1 MSDRPED
8 EFPQGEGPQG
18 SEPHEVKA
26 QGENSRDVNSRDEG
40 SRERRRKTAR
50 ERNASGENPVRGDAP
65 GDANSGQ
72 KNSGHGETPEEEVR
86 WDERLSREIARREQQ
101 IREIWQR
108 RTEHIDA
115 VRGSTLAAK
124 GLGYFAE
131 LMSWLGFGRG
141 EKLRTGSQEYFY
153 PKAEGIHSGDEK
165 SRETRAPAGQRQS
178 GIFGGGFSKGARH
191 DDAAEEMATGSR
203 QSSSE
208 EEKHAGSEDLTSRLQ
223 SARDARD
230 KKARSTN
237 WHDSAESDIKEETA
251 NESATHEAHSGDV
264 PGGSDEMHASDD
276 WTRRGETRSAEHESE
291 GHAWREVLG
300 SDLSWGDQSRAA
312 HEQREH
318 DWQSDTALDAGGRSQ
333 NVESGPTARDSSA
346 AGHESE
352 GEGAAEEWHGE
363 TSGSK
368 ASDYF
373 AELKSRLS
381 FGRGASFGNLSR
393 TERDENARPAE
404 QEHSS
409 AQAEKEGSGD
419 KELSEIYAHARKWRG
434 ILQNTLLEDEG
445 AAEARSESG
454 ETESGPR
461 VPRVLIRIGGGKVFS
476 RVAIVLLLL
485 CSIAVGAAAGLLFVY
500 SSDLPQ
506 IQELENY
513 RPDVV
518 TEVYADD
525 GSSIGSFALQ
535 RRILLTYEQIPKQLR
550 DAIISTEDRHF
561 MDHWGIDF
569 PRVAEAAWTDIMH
582 RRVIQGASTIT
593 MQLAGGLFLN
603 RADRSFRRKIEEAM
617 LAVQIERHYTK
628 QQIFTMYCNQVYL
641 WNGNYGVEAAS
652 EFYFGKPVGELTLAQ
667 SALLAGMI
675 RGPIYSPT
683 SYPKRALERRN
694 LVLDLMADNG
704 AISRRDAS
712 AAKQTELGLNIT
724 YPQNNTLAPYYVED
738 IRQKLEAQF
747 GTEAV
752 HQEGLRV
759 YSTLDA
765 RMQRDAVE
773 ALRDGLHAYDRRH
786 GWRGNLPNIFHE
798 HLGTLASYESPEWRH
813 EIAPGDYVTGLIVA
827 VDKHAAVAKIG
838 PYRAVIAPADF
849 AWTGTK
855 DPEQLLQVGDLANL
869 LIQSIDGSAAKVELE
884 QVPAAQAALVAI
896 DNATGE
902 IKAMVGGYNFQSSK
916 FNRAVQAMR
925 QTGSSF
931 KVYVYAT
938 AIEQGMSPFDTVVD
952 EPVTYMVGRTPYSP
966 HNYDERFE
974 GRISLRRALADSRN
988 VPAVRILQ
996 QVGIQNVIENARKFG
1011 ISSPLPP
1018 YLPLALGAADLTLL
1032 EHTSAFSTFPDDG
1045 IHIQPHMIRRV
1056 TSYDGAILE
1065 ETRPKVTDVI
1075 PPDVARTM
1083 TAMLEDVVNFG
1094 TGVRARALGRPSA
1107 GKTGTTNDFTDAW
1120 YIGFT
1125 PQITAGVWVGF
1136 DDPKSSLGKGET
1148 GARAALPIWL
1158 EFMEKAS
1165 KGMPVESFPNV
1176 TPLEQLVKSANEQV
1190 DVPDTAPPADTT
1202 EQGIPAPAGKPNANP
1217 QKQIP
1222 PVAPIKP
1229 PDGTK
1234 PGKLGAAATPIASIA
1249 PKSTTRPATL

>member
-8 EFPQGEGPQG
+8 EIPQGEGPHG
-18 SEPHEVKA
+18 KEPHEMKS
-26 QGENSRDVNSRDEG
+26 QDENPQDLNLQDKSSR
-40 SRERRRKTAR
+40 REESHGKTTDGG
-50 ERNASGENPVRGDAP
+50 NASGENPARGVAAQGENPERKDFT
-65 GDANSGQ
+65 
-72 KNSGHGETPEEEVR
+72 HGEAPEEEVR
-86 WDERLSREIARREQQ
+86 WNERLSREMAKREQQ

-115 VRGSTLAAK
+115 ARGSTFAAK
-124 GLGYFAE
+124 GRGYFAE

-141 EKLRTGSQEYFY
+141 AHGETARPTSQEGFSAG
-153 PKAEGIHSGDEK
+153 AEAIRSGDEK
-165 SRETRAPAGQRQS
+165 PREVGSPEEHRRG
-178 GIFGGGFSKGARH
+178 GILGSGFSIGAR
-191 DDAAEEMATGSR
+191 DPGKKEGEASESAAR
-203 QSSSE
+203 E
-208 EEKHAGSEDLTSRLQ
+208 EEPS
-223 SARDARD
+223 
-230 KKARSTN
+230 
-237 WHDSAESDIKEETA
+237 
-251 NESATHEAHSGDV
+251 
-264 PGGSDEMHASDD
+264 PG
-276 WTRRGETRSAEHESE
+276 HESG

-300 SDLSWGDQSRAA
+300 SDLSWENQS
-312 HEQREH
+312 HQSVESQDEQSESAR
-318 DWQSDTALDAGGRSQ
+318 DA
-333 NVESGPTARDSSA
+333 NVER
-346 AGHESE
+346 
-352 GEGAAEEWHGE
+352 EGAEREEAQQEWRGDASGAEAPNSLGGLE
-363 TSGSK
+363 
-368 ASDYF
+368 
-373 AELKSRLS
+373 SRLS
-381 FGRGASFGNLSR
+381 FGRDARLGDSLRTRKDGPTEQEEFSAKFEDTHSDEGSHETESR
-393 TERDENARPAE
+393 EAGSHETLAE
-404 QEHSS
+404 Q
-409 AQAEKEGSGD
+409 G
-419 KELSEIYAHARKWRG
+419 RRWRG
-434 ILQNTLLEDEG
+434 ILQNTLLEDEA
-445 AAEARSESG
+445 AAEASSEDG
-454 ETESGPR
+454 AAARGPR

-476 RVAIVLLLL
+476 RVAIVLLLV

-535 RRILLTYEQIPKQLR
+535 RRILLTYEQIPKILR

-569 PRVAEAAWTDIMH
+569 PRVAEAAWTDMMH
-582 RRVIQGASTIT
+582 RRVVQGASTIT

-628 QQIFTMYCNQVYL
+628 QQILTMYCNQVYL

-652 EFYFGKPVGELTLAQ
+652 EFYFGKPVEELSLPQ

-694 LVLDLMADNG
+694 LVLDLMADND
-704 AISRRDAS
+704 AISKEQAR
-712 AAKQTELGLNIT
+712 AAKQTALGLNIT

-747 GTEAV
+747 GPEAV

-765 RMQRDAVE
+765 RMQRDAAQ

-798 HLGTLASYESPEWRH
+798 HLGTLASYESPEWRNA
-813 EIAPGDYVTGLIVA
+813 IAPGDYVTGLIVA
-827 VDKHAAVAKIG
+827 VDKRAAVAKIG
-838 PYRAVIAPADF
+838 EYRAVIAPADF

-869 LIQSIDGSAAKVELE
+869 LIQSIDGSTAKVELE

-902 IKAMVGGYNFQSSK
+902 IKAMVGGYNFQDSK

-938 AIEQGMSPFDTVVD
+938 ALEQGMSPFDTVVD
-952 EPVTYMVGRTPYSP
+952 EPVTYMVGTTAYSP
-966 HNYDERFE
+966 HNYDDRFE

-988 VPAVRILQ
+988 VPAVRILEH
-996 QVGIQNVIENARKFG
+996 VGIENVIDNARKFG
-1011 ISSPLPP
+1011 ITSPLPP

-1158 EFMEKAS
+1158 EFMEKAT

-1202 EQGIPAPAGKPNANP
+1202 EQGVPSNQAAPQPPKVPVTPGKPGDGAKPAGKPGQPSTPTVSASS
-1217 QKQIP
+1217 IP
-1222 PVAPIKP
+1222 H
-1229 PDGTK
+1229 
-1234 PGKLGAAATPIASIA
+1234 
-1249 PKSTTRPATL
+1249 